1 MARARSPPISP
12 VLRVRPTGQAQRV
25 AQAVLA
31 LQARPMLAQA
41 AALWGS
47 AVLASMAPQEPVE
60 GCWLWAVLASM
71 APREPVAGC
80 WLWAVSAWEAVFPL
94 RILPGSAVEST
105 RRESPSQSVERE
117 GVQTPCVPRIGRS
130 ACGPRQFA
138 SRSRVNRRALRAVI
152 GFAPATPRVKRIG
165 TVAAM
170 RVLVVD
176 DEVDLAEAIARGLR
190 REGYAVD
197 VAHDGE
203 EALEKARLTPYD
215 LICLDITMP
224 KMDGR
229 AVCRAIRA
237 EPVHAEP
244 PRILMLTA
252 RDEIQDRVA
261 GLDDGADDYLV
272 KPFAFPELTARVRTL
287 MRRDAASSGSQL
299 RVGPIVL
306 DTAAH
311 SVTRSG
317 EPVSLTSKEFALLRY
332 FMGQPGV
339 VISQEALLEHV
350 WDENADP
357 FTNTV
362 RVTVGTLR
370 RKLTVEGDE
379 PPIETVIGAGYRLLD
394 LPAE

>member
-1 MARARSPPISP
+1 MP
-12 VLRVRPTGQAQRV
+12 
-25 AQAVLA
+25 
-31 LQARPMLAQA
+31 
-41 AALWGS
+41 
-47 AVLASMAPQEPVE
+47 E
-60 GCWLWAVLASM
+60 
-71 APREPVAGC
+71 
-80 WLWAVSAWEAVFPL
+80 
-94 RILPGSAVEST
+94 
-105 RRESPSQSVERE
+105 
-117 GVQTPCVPRIGRS
+117 
-130 ACGPRQFA
+130 
-138 SRSRVNRRALRAVI
+138 
-152 GFAPATPRVKRIG
+152 VKRIG

-197 VAHDGE
+197 LAHDGE
-203 EALEKARLTPYD
+203 DALEKARLTPYD

-237 EPVHAEP
+237 DPVHAEP

-252 RDEIQDRVA
+252 RDEIQDRVG

-287 MRRDAASSGSQL
+287 MRRDAATSGSML
-299 RVGPIVL
+299 KVGPVVL

-332 FMGQPGV
+332 FMGQPCV

-370 RKLTVEGDE
+370 RKLTVEGED

-394 LPAE
+394 LPVE